1 MPGPERAP
9 GGPEIRLSRTVREPL
24 ERLYPALR
32 TMMSSLVSSHRKPEA
47 EISLTFVGR
56 SLIRRLNS
64 EHLGHDYVTDV
75 ISFSLSEPDE
85 AVLVGDIYVCV
96 PRAAQQA
103 AWYGASVDEELARLA
118 AHGTLHLL
126 GYDHEQDEDAAR
138 MSELQEKCVKSFL
151 SGRYGRV

>member
-1 MPGPERAP
+1 
-9 GGPEIRLSRTVREPL
+9 
-24 ERLYPALR
+24 
-32 TMMSSLVSSHRKPEA
+32 MMSSLVSFHRKPEA
-47 EISLTFVGR
+47 EISLTFAGR
-56 SLIRRLNS
+56 SLIRRLNN

-96 PRAAQQA
+96 PRAVQQA

-126 GYDHEQDEDAAR
+126 GYDHELEDDSAR
-138 MSELQEKCVKSFL
+138 MNALQEECVKNFL